1 MQNAECIMLNSD
13 LYNCHSEERSDE
25 ESPSTLIPL
34 VEGDPSGAKHPQ
46 DDRKT
51 NWNLPFIVTYNSK
64 ESYCKKDGTNKQ
76 K

>member
-1 MQNAECIMLNSD
+1 MKERVHGAAMYPFNYIKFS
-13 LYNCHSEERSDE
+13 NCS
-25 ESPSTLIPL
+25 
-34 VEGDPSGAKHPQ
+34 
-46 DDRKT
+46 T

>member
-1 MQNAECIMLNSD
+1 MPQQTHFYAVG
-13 LYNCHSEERSDE
+13 SEGVRE
-25 ESPSTLIPL
+25 
-34 VEGDPSGAKHPQ
+34 
-46 DDRKT
+46 DDCSS